1 LKLKK
6 IASVLLSALITVT
19 TLSGCSKSEENSTNV
34 INVFN
39 CADYIDEDLITKF
52 EEETGYTIKYSTY
65 DTNENMYSKLTS
77 GSSNY
82 DLVFPSDYMIEKMIS
97 ENLAEEIDFSNI
109 PNFKYINDD
118 YKNLS
123 YDPENKYSVPYM
135 WGTVGIIYDPE
146 VVTEPVT
153 SWDII
158 WDEQYK
164 DNVLLF
170 KSIKDTMGVA
180 LRRLGY
186 SMNSRNIAEINAATD
201 SLIDL
206 KKKKIVKAWVVDE
219 VKDMMI
225 SGEAAIATV
234 WSGDANYIMGENP
247 DLKYVVPEEGSNKWF
262 DCMVIPKG
270 AKNKE
275 GAEAF
280 INFLT
285 DPENSK
291 QNVDYIGYY
300 TPNTATFEMLD
311 EETKEKY
318 PTPEILEK
326 CEIFKNLSKEAQ
338 EIYNDEWVRIG
349 AS

>member
-1 LKLKK
+1 MKLKK
-6 IASVLLSALITVT
+6 IASVLLSALVTVT
-19 TLSGCSKSEENSTNV
+19 TLSGCSKSEESSANI

-52 EEETGYTIKYSTY
+52 EEETGYTIRYSTY

-97 ENLAEEIDFSNI
+97 EDLAEEIDFSNI
-109 PNFKYINDD
+109 PNFKYINKE
-118 YKNLS
+118 YTNLS

-153 SWDII
+153 SWDIL
-158 WDEQYK
+158 WNEKYK
-164 DNVLLF
+164 DEVVLF
-170 KSIKDTMGVA
+170 NSVKDTMGVA

-186 SMNSRNIAEINAATD
+186 SMNSRNIDEINAATD
-201 SLIDL
+201 SLIEL

-291 QNVDYIGYY
+291 QNVDYIEYY

-311 EETKEKY
+311 EETKDRY
-318 PTPEILEK
+318 PTPEVLEK
-326 CEIFKNLSKEAQ
+326 CEVFKNLSKEAQ